1 MAADSTVEVR
11 PDVVTATY
19 FDENIPEY
27 GVARHEFAAD
37 FIRTHAGPDASL
49 VDLGCGVGDTLAYM
63 KEATGIANV
72 AGLDVSPRCL
82 EQTRERVG
90 CETFQGSIYD
100 PAFASTIDRRFDF
113 GILAAV
119 LHHLIGR
126 SRKESR
132 QYAEL
137 ALRNSVEMLKPGG
150 HLIVLEPIFSPP
162 RVLDGLFYVKKAMSK
177 VSSKRIGVGG
187 YWNNIGVP
195 VVSYYTNE
203 QLAEMVG
210 GTPGLSIVA
219 RDIDPE
225 SLGSVVDRI
234 VHKTNT
240 TLIARK
246 DG

>member
-1 MAADSTVEVR
+1 MAGTQVR
-11 PDVVTATY
+11 EDAVTAAY

-27 GVARHEFAAD
+27 GAARHEFAAE
-37 FIRTHAGPDASL
+37 FIREHAGPGASL
-49 VDLGCGVGDTLAYM
+49 VDLGCGVGDTLAYV
-63 KEATGIANV
+63 KEATGIEDV

-100 PAFASTIDRRFDF
+100 PAFAATIERRFDF
-113 GILAAV
+113 GVLAAV

-126 SRKESR
+126 TRKESR
-132 QYAEL
+132 RYAEL
-137 ALRNSVEMLKPGG
+137 ALRNSVELLKPGG
-150 HLIVLEPIFSPP
+150 HLIVLEPVFEPR
-162 RVLDGLFYVKKAMSK
+162 RVLDGLFYVKKGMSK

-203 QLAEMVG
+203 QLAQMVSS
-210 GTPGLSIVA
+210 TPGLTIVA

-225 SLGSVVDRI
+225 SLGTVVDKI
-234 VHKTNT
+234 VRKTNT